1 MRKHVPAVVVVA
13 LATIVLAGL
22 WQPASADAK
31 RLRAFVYPDRGRP
44 EMSVVVD
51 DFRVNETVWD
61 LGGVQYVWVRGPAGS
76 FKVPLENVSQIEV
89 LKFVGLTQIDWARFD
104 VKVTEHNPDV
114 VRFGTMDI
122 RVLRGQAGDE
132 AWYYYPATVKDRGTR
147 FWRIVIGP
155 DRLPPTIPWEEP
167 KAAEEPV
174 RVPVAMPAPA
184 APAAPSGESDEG
196 LFARMSLEELNAS
209 NPLADVFFDF
219 DKADIRPDAEETLR
233 RNVAWLQRWES
244 VMVRIDGYA
253 DVRGTHEYN
262 VELGQRRAE
271 MTRSVLLSMG
281 IPSSRIVMASRGESE
296 AFCTEQ
302 TEECWARNRRA
313 HFVITAK

>member
-13 LATIVLAGL
+13 LATTVLAGL
-22 WQPASADAK
+22 WEPASADAK

-44 EMSVVVD
+44 EMSVVID

-114 VRFGTMDI
+114 VHFGTMDI
-122 RVLRGQAGDE
+122 RVLRGQAGEE
-132 AWYYYPATVKDRGTR
+132 AWYYYPATVKDRGTK

-155 DRLPPTIPWEEP
+155 DRIPPTIPWEEP
-167 KAAEEPV
+167 KVAAEP
-174 RVPVAMPAPA
+174 VPVPVTAAAAAPA
-184 APAAPSGESDEG
+184 APATESDEDR
-196 LFARMSLEELNAS
+196 FARMSVDELNAS

-219 DKADIRPDAEETLR
+219 DKDDIRVEAETT
-233 RNVAWLQRWES
+233 LQRNAAWMQRWQS
-244 VMVRIDGYA
+244 VLVRIEGYA
-253 DVRGTHEYN
+253 DPRGTQEYN

-271 MTRSVLLSMG
+271 ATRSYLLSLG
-281 IPSSRIVMASRGESE
+281 IPSSRIVMVSRGESQ
-296 AFCTEQ
+296 AFCEEQ
-302 TEECWARNRRA
+302 TEECWARNRRS

>member
-13 LATIVLAGL
+13 LATIFLAGL
-22 WQPASADAK
+22 WEPASADAK

-89 LKFVGLTQIDWARFD
+89 LKFVGLTQMDWARFD

-114 VRFGTMDI
+114 VHFGTMDI

-132 AWYYYPATVKDRGTR
+132 AWYLYPATMKDRGTNL
-147 FWRIVIGP
+147 WRIVIGP
-155 DRLPPTIPWEEP
+155 DRVPPTIPWEEP
-167 KAAEEPV
+167 KAAEAP
-174 RVPVAMPAPA
+174 VPVAMPAPA
-184 APAAPSGESDEG
+184 APSGESDED
-196 LFARMSLEELNAS
+196 LFARMSLDELNAS
-209 NPLADVFFDF
+209 NPLADVFFDY
-219 DKADIRPDAEETLR
+219 DKADIRLDAEETLR
-233 RNVAWLQRWES
+233 RNAAWLQRWQS
-244 VMVRIDGYA
+244 VMVRIEGYA
-253 DVRGTHEYN
+253 DPRGTQEYN

-281 IPSSRIVMASRGESE
+281 IPSSRIVMVSRGESQ
-296 AFCTEQ
+296 AFCAEE
-302 TEECWARNRRA
+302 TEECWARNRRS